1 MSPNYKVTQI
11 RKREI
16 IEAARKFIA
25 TRGMKEL
32 TVREVARGV
41 GISEGDIYRHFHSK
55 KDILFLLMDDVE
67 STLFNAIWESV
78 SLEKTTLENL
88 EEILKAH
95 ISDSEQKRGLS
106 FIIIAETMR
115 LNDEALRQR
124 MFQIVTNYLN
134 NIGNILDEGTRI
146 GYIRKDIDLNTAALM
161 FFALVQSVVTLWSLS
176 GYSLD
181 LSHRIMPLWKEY
193 RAGIIPEVNERQSID
208 QSEILCQ

>member
-1 MSPNYKVTQI
+1 MSPTYKLTQV

-16 IEAARKFIA
+16 IEAARRIIA

-67 STLFNAIWESV
+67 LTLFNAIWESV
-78 SLEKTTLENL
+78 SLEKSTLENL

-115 LNDEALRQR
+115 LNDIDLRQR
-124 MFQIVTNYLN
+124 MFQVVNNYLN
-134 NIGNILDEGTRI
+134 NISNMLDEGAKT
-146 GYIRKDIDLNTAALM
+146 GNIRNDIDPDAAALM
-161 FFALVQSVVTLWSLS
+161 FFALVQSIVTLWSLS
-176 GYSLD
+176 SYSLD
-181 LSHRIMPLWKEY
+181 LSQRIMPLWKEY
-193 RAGIIPEVNERQSID
+193 RAGIVCKLDGLSHSDPR
-208 QSEILCQ
+208 EILCQ